1 MGLLSERYRNKEVN
15 ISLEY
20 FQIKYFKMY
29 DLMEAI
35 DYGNLDFL
43 LDQPQED
50 ASLNQ
55 YQETQTQGNGTM
67 IEDNMNQIQVQPIQY
82 QANGTISLQLNP
94 NLPPI
99 TIEPKTL
106 QELGINEV
114 LAGNV
119 PISPVDSGNGT
130 HDSDSG
136 HGSDKDFVM
145 DENSVEDSDYSE
157 GEERKKKKN
166 VKTGKN
172 SGKKLKWGK
181 SQLHLKIQKKEAKR
195 QRAIQARKNRERSN
209 LKKESLQE

>member
-15 ISLEY
+15 IFLEY

-35 DYGNLDFL
+35 DYGSLDFL

-55 YQETQTQGNGTM
+55 YQETQTQGNGTVF
-67 IEDNMNQIQVQPIQY
+67 EDNMNQIQVQPIQY

-94 NLPPI
+94 DLPPI

-114 LAGNV
+114 LVGNV

-136 HGSDKDFVM
+136 DGSDKDFVM
-145 DENSVEDSDYSE
+145 DESSDNNSDYSE
-157 GEERKKKKN
+157 GEKRRKKKN
-166 VKTGKN
+166 VKTG
-172 SGKKLKWGK
+172 
-181 SQLHLKIQKKEAKR
+181 
-195 QRAIQARKNRERSN
+195 
-209 LKKESLQE
+209 

>member
-35 DYGNLDFL
+35 DYGSLDFL

-67 IEDNMNQIQVQPIQY
+67 FEDNMNQIQVQPIQY

-94 NLPPI
+94 DLPPI

-114 LAGNV
+114 LVGNV

-136 HGSDKDFVM
+136 DGSDKDFVM
-145 DENSVEDSDYSE
+145 DESSDDNSDYSE
-157 GEERKKKKN
+157 GKKKKKKN
-166 VKTGKN
+166 VKTGTN
-172 SGKKLKWGK
+172 SGKKLKLWQIK
-181 SQLHLKIQKKEAKR
+181 TPFKDRIQEAKR
-195 QRAIQARKNRERSN
+195 QRAIQA
-209 LKKESLQE
+209 